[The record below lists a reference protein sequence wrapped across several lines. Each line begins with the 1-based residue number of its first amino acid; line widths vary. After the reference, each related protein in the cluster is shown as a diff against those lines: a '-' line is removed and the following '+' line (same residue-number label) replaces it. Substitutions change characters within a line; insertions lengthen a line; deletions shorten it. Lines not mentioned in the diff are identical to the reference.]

1 MSLATLELQGY
12 YTFTKGFYHLAWLDF
27 PFKNLAV
34 WLKGYDC
41 CIIAKD
47 WCIDTKSDDK
57 ESVDVAVFPQK
68 ENSTFLS
75 LVIGMLGESCVFS
88 RGECEGAK

>member
-57 ESVDVAVFPQK
+57 ESVYVAVFPQK
-68 ENSTFLS
+68 VNSTFLS

-88 RGECEGAK
+88 RGECEGVK

>member
-27 PFKNLAV
+27 PFINLAV

-47 WCIDTKSDDK
+47 WCIDTKIDDK
-57 ESVDVAVFPQK
+57 ESVYIAVFPQK

>member
-12 YTFTKGFYHLAWLDF
+12 YTFTKGSYHLAWLDF

-47 WCIDTKSDDK
+47 LCIDTKSDDK
-57 ESVDVAVFPQK
+57 ESVYVAVFPQK